1 MLGVH
6 PPAQPPAQS
15 FFALIESVQH
25 EHNAIEGARAQC
37 GAELQRVR
45 TALMQETSRA
55 DDLRDSAT
63 ELSLA
68 LKAEPAAGAGLV
80 LEEHGRRVELE
91 EVARMAQNLEALRS
105 ENRGVSHQV
114 LTVASASQD
123 SMRRLWEKTSQQ
135 MLSVS
140 AALASTRRRVD
151 DLERDRAALQTTC
164 GSLKNQLARERADVA
179 VERVAA
185 KRTELSQSRSALMQ
199 AESATLELQKL
210 ASGFAPR
217 DDEYAKSLTAEL
229 SQLARRNQDLDD
241 HIESLKRER
250 QSMEGSISTMAS
262 G

>member
-1 MLGVH
+1 MLGLP

-45 TALMQETSRA
+45 TALAEETSRA
-55 DDLRDSAT
+55 DHSRDSAT

-68 LKAEPAAGAGLV
+68 LKATPAPGAGPL
-80 LEEHGRRVELE
+80 LEQSARRAELA
-91 EVARMAQNLEALRS
+91 EVARLAQGVEALR
-105 ENRGVSHQV
+105 EANRGVSHQV

-199 AESATLELQKL
+199 AESATLELQKR